1 MAHGQNANKRR
12 GREWWGKRPFR
23 EHSVSPNS
31 GTNKTFKRY
40 LHKTERQEGKN
51 QARNGEE

>member
-23 EHSVSPNS
+23 GHSVSPNS
-31 GTNKTFKRY
+31 RTNKAFKRY
-40 LHKTERQEGKN
+40 LHKTERQEGQK
-51 QARNGEE
+51 QIRDEQS